1 MARGQSLIYGGR
13 LSVDDLLGAPDLL
26 RRENAQGRYVAIDS
40 RLLAAIHCT
49 RHSPARRAEILS
61 ESAINSGSG
70 TQRILRILL
79 ICRMK
84 LI

>member
-1 MARGQSLIYGGR
+1 MARGEALIYSGR
-13 LSVDDLLGAPDLL
+13 LSVDELLGEPDLE
-26 RRENAQGRYVAIDS
+26 RREDAQGRYMAIDS

-61 ESAINSGSG
+61 ESARNSGSG
-70 TQRILRILL
+70 TQRILRILP